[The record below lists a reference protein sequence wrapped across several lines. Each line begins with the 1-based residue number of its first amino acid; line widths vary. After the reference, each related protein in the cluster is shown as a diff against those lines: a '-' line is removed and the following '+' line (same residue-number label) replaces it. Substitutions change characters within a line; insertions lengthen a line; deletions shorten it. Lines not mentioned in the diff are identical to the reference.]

1 MKNNTLPMV
10 RYTRLLEPPV
20 VGRAA
25 VIWPVDH
32 PSDLVS
38 NTTWAMTSEV
48 LAVDR
53 ADGGVEFWTHY
64 THYVPAEV
72 KP

>member
-10 RYTRLLEPPV
+10 RYTKLLEPPV

-38 NTTWAMTSEV
+38 NTTWAVTSEV
-48 LAVDR
+48 LAVMNCPDS
-53 ADGGVEFWTHY
+53 GVEFWTHH
-64 THYVPAEV
+64 THYVPA
-72 KP
+72 